1 MKELKSIDYQI
12 LSELLKNSRRSD
24 RKLAKVLK
32 TSQPT
37 FTRRRT
43 KLEKDFL
50 DGYTAIPKWKRLGF
64 EIIAFTLVRSNVK
77 YVNAEKRQLALS
89 ELRKWF
95 AKQPNVVFTA
105 EGAGAGRD
113 GIFISIHKTYSDFV
127 EFMEKHNSELSAFIL
142 ESQTFIVS
150 TNPAAIIKP
159 FHFKYLAEAK

>member
-1 MKELKSIDYQI
+1 MKELNSRDYQI

-24 RKLAKVLK
+24 RTLAKVLK

-37 FTRRRT
+37 FSRRRT

-77 YVNAEKRQLALS
+77 YVNAEKSQAALN

-95 AKQPNVVFTA
+95 AKQPDVVFAA

-113 GIFISIHKTYSDFV
+113 GIFISIHKSYSDFV
-127 EFMEKHNSELSAFIL
+127 EFMERHNSELSAFLI
-142 ESQTFIVS
+142 ESQTTIVS

-159 FHFKYLAEAK
+159 FHFKYLANAK

>member
-24 RKLAKVLK
+24 RKLAKILK

-37 FTRRRT
+37 LTRRRT

-50 DGYTAIPKWKRLGF
+50 RGYTAIPQWKRLGF

-77 YVNAEKRQLALS
+77 YVSAEKRQLALS
-89 ELRKWF
+89 KLRKWF
-95 AKQPNVVFTA
+95 AKQPNVVFAA

-113 GIFISIHKTYSDFV
+113 GIFISIHKNYSDFV
-127 EFMEKHNSELSAFIL
+127 EFMEKHNSELSAFII
-142 ESQTFIVS
+142 ESQTTIVS
-150 TNPAAIIKP
+150 TNPAALIKP

>member
-24 RKLAKVLK
+24 RTLAKVVK

-37 FTRRRT
+37 FSRRRT

-64 EIIAFTLVRSNVK
+64 EIISFTLVRSNVK
-77 YVNAEKRQLALS
+77 YVNAKERQLALS
-89 ELRKWF
+89 KLRKWF
-95 AKQPNVVFTA
+95 AKQPNVVFVA

-113 GIFISIHKTYSDFV
+113 GMFISIHKTYSDFA
-127 EFMEKHNSELSAFIL
+127 EFMERHNSELSASLI

-150 TNPAAIIKP
+150 TNPTAIIKP
-159 FHFKYLAEAK
+159 FHFKYLAKAK

>member
-89 ELRKWF
+89 QLRKWF

-105 EGAGAGRD
+105 EGAGRD
-113 GIFISIHKTYSDFV
+113 GIFISIHKSYSDFV

>member
-24 RKLAKVLK
+24 RTLAKVLK

-50 DGYTAIPKWKRLGF
+50 RGYTAIPIWERLGF

-77 YVNAEKRQLALS
+77 YVNTEKRQLALS
-89 ELRKWF
+89 KLRKWF
-95 AKQPNVVFTA
+95 AKQPDVVFAA

-113 GIFISIHKTYSDFV
+113 GIFISIHKNYSDFT
-127 EFMEKHNSELSAFIL
+127 EFMERHNSELSALLL
-142 ESQTFIVS
+142 ESQTIIVS

-159 FHFKYLAEAK
+159 FHFKYLANAK

>member
-24 RKLAKVLK
+24 RTLAKVLK

-50 DGYTAIPKWKRLGF
+50 SGYTAIPKWKRFGF

-95 AKQPNVVFTA
+95 AKQPDVIFCA
-105 EGAGAGRD
+105 EAAGAGRD
-113 GIFISIHKTYSDFV
+113 GIFVSIHKSYSDFV
-127 EFMEKHNSELSAFIL
+127 EFMERHNSELSAL
-142 ESQTFIVS
+142 LVESQTVIVS

-159 FHFKYLAEAK
+159 FHFKYLANAK

>member
-24 RKLAKVLK
+24 RTLAKVLK

-43 KLEKDFL
+43 KLEKDFI
-50 DGYTAIPKWKRLGF
+50 DGYTAMPKWKRLGF

-77 YVNAEKRQLALS
+77 YVNTEKRQAALN
-89 ELRKWF
+89 ELKKWF
-95 AKQPNVVFTA
+95 SKQPNVVFAA
-105 EGAGAGRD
+105 EGAGRD
-113 GIFISIHKTYSDFV
+113 GIFVSIHKSYSDFV
-127 EFMEKHNSELSAFIL
+127 EFMERHNSELSAFLL

-150 TNPAAIIKP
+150 TNPATIIKP
-159 FHFKYLAEAK
+159 LHFKYLAEAK

>member
-24 RKLAKVLK
+24 RTLAKVVK

-50 DGYTAIPKWKRLGF
+50 RGYTAIPKWKRLGF
-64 EIIAFTLVRSNVK
+64 EIIAFTLIRSNVK
-77 YVNAEKRQLALS
+77 YANAKKRQLALS
-89 ELRKWF
+89 KLREWF
-95 AKQPNVVFTA
+95 ANQPDVVFAA

-113 GIFISIHKTYSDFV
+113 GIFISIHKNYSDFV
-127 EFMEKHNSELSAFIL
+127 EFIERHNSELSAFLI

-159 FHFKYLAEAK
+159 FHFKYLANAK

>member
-24 RKLAKVLK
+24 RKLAKILK

-50 DGYTAIPKWKRLGF
+50 HGYTAIPKWKRLGF
-64 EIIAFTLVRSNVK
+64 QIIAFTLVRSNVK
-77 YVNAEKRQLALS
+77 YANAEKRQLALS
-89 ELRKWF
+89 KLRKWF
-95 AKQPNVVFTA
+95 AKQPDVVFAA

-113 GIFISIHKTYSDFV
+113 GIFISIHKSYSDFV
-127 EFMEKHNSELSAFIL
+127 EFMERHNSELSAFLI

-159 FHFKYLAEAK
+159 FHFKYLANAK